1 MRPFSRTWA
10 IVSAPLPIMSRYAT
24 VWGSRIRNVSIGP
37 FGETLMWPSADSGA
51 VATKNIDCLAIQSR
65 W

>member
-24 VWGSRIRNVSIGP
+24 VSGSSTRSVSIGP
-37 FGETLMWPSADSGA
+37 FGETLMCPSAASGA
-51 VATKNIDCLAIQSR
+51 LPTKNIRWAAIQR
-65 W
+65 CR